1 MMMMNQQMC
10 IKKMRVI
17 ITQSKNKE
25 LSIVNGQEAL
35 VYLMENA
42 TIFVRLSDQKV
53 INVYPVTYIKNDI
66 NFTCYPFMPSYSLTM
81 LKSRGQTLNKVIIWF
96 DIDKVSEGLGYVALS
111 RIRRRSDLIVI
122 TPIKELHVKPVMR
135 GF

>member
-42 TIFVRLSDQKV
+42 TIFVHLPDQKV
-53 INVYPVTYIKNDI
+53 INVY
-66 NFTCYPFMPSYSLTM
+66 
-81 LKSRGQTLNKVIIWF
+81 R
-96 DIDKVSEGLGYVALS
+96 
-111 RIRRRSDLIVI
+111 
-122 TPIKELHVKPVMR
+122 
-135 GF
+135 